1 MQEMRVP
8 RSTSSSTKGGKG
20 DQKHGTLE
28 AATGVCS
35 TSSKE
40 SGTQPPWGGARFP
53 LAPCGWCSLP
63 PLGGAAV
70 PPWVALP
77 SPLLL
82 GDGVVFPHGQ
92 FETVASRQ
100 CVKANQATR
109 PVQDGH
115 TGASLTHTVTPLT
128 PPCVRLFLFLCHSL
142 PLSPSSPLSLAPCV
156 SPSLSL
162 PPFLRL
168 SLTASLSLPLSSSL
182 TATCS
187 RATTHLHTRYI
198 ESGARK
204 LVLSSAL

>member
-115 TGASLTHTVTPLT
+115 TGASLTLSVTPPL
-128 PPCVRLFLFLCHSL
+128 PHSL
-142 PLSPSSPLSLAPCV
+142 PFSAS
-156 SPSLSL
+156 
-162 PPFLRL
+162 L
-168 SLTASLSLPLSSSL
+168 SLTASLFLLSLSL
-182 TATCS
+182 FTSTVTATCS

-204 LVLSSAL
+204 LVLSSALQHSIVVIHDSLTSRWQLCSVSP